1 MPEAWSPT
9 VLMLTLLLP
18 VGLLLLMLLMERV
31 EEPIRARDTT
41 RTVSEFLEHAL
52 PDELEQMITEGL
64 DTLVGRYWK
73 RRRRRVVF
81 ERRSVR
87 RRPETATML
96 SDDDTTEMAITPAGT
111 ATA

>member
-1 MPEAWSPT
+1 M
-9 VLMLTLLLP
+9 LMLTLLLP

-41 RTVSEFLEHAL
+41 RTVSEFLEHAR

-64 DTLVGRYWK
+64 DTVVGRYWS
-73 RRRRRVVF
+73 RRRRRVLF

-87 RRPETATML
+87 RHSETATTL
-96 SDDDTTEMAITPAGT
+96 SDDDTTEMVIPAGET